1 LLVFI
6 PLFVVVLGLGVF
18 VTIVLIITGIQ
29 YSEIKQQCI
38 DWSGIPPIDASLKTN
53 LNTPEGEKYLVCMM
67 QNEYNEA
74 PKAPPQEPEPW
85 FKAKI
90 PEGFEDS
97 S

>member
-1 LLVFI
+1 MSYLLYFFSTVGIASF
-6 PLFVVVLGLGVF
+6 
-18 VTIVLIITGIQ
+18 ITGVIIFFGLQ
-29 YSEIKQQCI
+29 YQAIKQQCI
-38 DWSGIPPIDASLKTN
+38 DWSGIPPIDADLKTN
-53 LNTPEGEKYLVCMM
+53 LNTTEGEKYLVCMM

-74 PKAPPQEPEPW
+74 PKAPPQEPEPF